1 MNVICLGQGRNLLAG
16 SEFNSAQRVLNC
28 LSKRAHR
35 LAKKEGYQK
44 SHPVQALCQLRVQEK
59 LGLVRELYAPCRKK
73 GGKVDFNKIRKNI
86 QNERVILMIL
96 L

>member
-16 SEFNSAQRVLNC
+16 SELKLALRVRYC
-28 LSKRAHR
+28 LSKKAHR

-44 SHPVQALCQLRVQEK
+44 SHPVQALCRLGIQEK

-86 QNERVILMIL
+86 QNKRVILMIL

>member
-16 SEFNSAQRVLNC
+16 SELNSALRVLNC
-28 LSKRAHR
+28 LSERAHS

-44 SHPVQALCQLRVQEK
+44 SHPAEVWCRLGVQEK
-59 LGLVRELYAPCRKK
+59 LGLVRELYALCRKK
-73 GGKVDFNKIRKNI
+73 GGKVDFNKIRKNS

-96 L
+96 P